1 MSNAPYPG
9 GCEEKYLEEEKRA
22 MQESE
27 NDDEVEPTPSRT
39 RFNAFVSFFRS
50 REAIRA
56 EVVMAAKNYMT
67 QRMNIEQEELIH
79 NCITLL
85 SAKTM
90 NDFVS
95 HGLTIVRM
103 LFPGEVEQFSDDVCN
118 YWPMIHDVG
127 FLPENTDFGTVLS
140 WRLRKLCHVTRN
152 NVTLNKCLMAL
163 LVMVPHSMQTERMI
177 SVYNK
182 IVTPNRQSMHID
194 AVKSKMLIALN
205 GIGTAKYDP
214 REAVG
219 EFLKRKDRRQ
229 REPDCD
235 LYKKREYVAK
245 FFR

>member
-9 GCEEKYLEEEKRA
+9 GCEEKYLEDEKRA

-39 RFNAFVSFFRS
+39 RLNAFVSFFRN
-50 REAIRA
+50 REVIRV

-67 QRMNIEQEELIH
+67 QRMNIEQEELIQK
-79 NCITLL
+79 CITLL

-103 LFPGEVEQFSDDVCN
+103 LFPEVEQFSDDVCN

-127 FLPENTDFGTVLS
+127 FLPENTDFGTMLS

-152 NVTLNKCLMAL
+152 SVTLNKCLMAL

-182 IVTPNRQSMHID
+182 IVTLNRQSMHID
-194 AVKSKMLIALN
+194 TVKSRMLIALN
-205 GIGTAKYDP
+205 GIGTAT
-214 REAVG
+214 
-219 EFLKRKDRRQ
+219 
-229 REPDCD
+229 
-235 LYKKREYVAK
+235 
-245 FFR
+245 

>member
-1 MSNAPYPG
+1 
-9 GCEEKYLEEEKRA
+9 
-22 MQESE
+22 
-27 NDDEVEPTPSRT
+27 
-39 RFNAFVSFFRS
+39 
-50 REAIRA
+50 
-56 EVVMAAKNYMT
+56 
-67 QRMNIEQEELIH
+67 
-79 NCITLL
+79 
-85 SAKTM
+85 M

-95 HGLTIVRM
+95 HGLTNVRM

-127 FLPENTDFGTVLS
+127 FLPENTDFGTMLS
-140 WRLRKLCHVTRN
+140 WQLRKLCHITRN
-152 NVTLNKCLMAL
+152 SVTLNKYLMAL
-163 LVMVPHSMQTERMI
+163 LVMVPHSMQIERMI

-194 AVKSKMLIALN
+194 TVKSRMLIALN

-229 REPDCD
+229 KEPHCD
-235 LYKKREYVAK
+235 LYKKCEYVAK